1 MLTVTRRMLVGTMA
15 LLAVACGGRAPATT
29 DSSPRAARSS
39 SDRITH
45 EEIEHGHWANAY
57 DLIENLRPR
66 WLRAHGPDTI
76 LGDPVVVQV
85 HLDGNRL
92 GGVDNLRGISVA
104 DIESIE
110 WFDPVS
116 AAARWGA
123 DHGNGTIVVSTRAH

>member
-1 MLTVTRRMLVGTMA
+1 MRGASRAIVAGAMV
-15 LLAVACGGRAPATT
+15 LAASACGGRTPRAEET
-29 DSSPRAARSS
+29 SPRAARSS
-39 SDRITH
+39 ADRITH

-85 HLDGNRL
+85 HLDASRL
-92 GGVDNLRGISVA
+92 GGIETLRGIPVS
-104 DIESIE
+104 DIASIE
-110 WFDPVS
+110 WVDPVT

-123 DHGNGTIVVSTRAH
+123 DHANGTIVVSTRTR